1 MSLESGRKMG
11 LIASLI
17 NVIMP
22 VASVIVLFAS
32 LFAQFPRSPTAPGTP
47 IVASVFPTVILVVL
61 SAASF
66 AGIILFLVSMNH
78 LSRYYNAPEIFKNV
92 LYGFILTIIAGVSFI
107 IIQFAF
113 LSNIMANLTYGGAT
127 GLNTALFAQLIFAFL
142 AIFAV
147 SYVISIITAV
157 LYWRAL
163 TTLAEK
169 SGIEGFKTAGLLY
182 LLGAV
187 LTIVLIGALLIWI
200 AWILLAIAFNSLKA
214 PVETQGYTS
223 QYTQGFEGKK
233 FCPYCGAENYPDAI
247 FCKNCGKQI

>member
-32 LFAQFPRSPTAPGTP
+32 LFAQFPRSPTTPGTA
-47 IVASVFPTVILVVL
+47 VATSVFPTIILIVL
-61 SAASF
+61 GAASF
-66 AGIILFLVSMNH
+66 AGVILFLVSMNH
-78 LSRYYNAPEIFKNV
+78 LSRYYNAPGIFKNV
-92 LYGFILTIIAGVSFI
+92 LYGFILTLIAGGSFMI
-107 IIQFAF
+107 ILPF
-113 LSNIMANLTYGGAT
+113 LSNIMASLTYGGAT
-127 GLNTALFAQLIFAFL
+127 GLNTALFAQLMVTFL
-142 AIFAV
+142 AIFTV

-163 TTLAEK
+163 TKLAEK

-182 LLGAV
+182 LIGAV
-187 LTIVLIGALLIWI
+187 LTIVLIGAFLIWV

-214 PVETQGYTS
+214 PAETQGYTS